1 MESSLD
7 RYKKRKNMLHQILNL
22 NSDNKDINQE
32 EIYEIMVETIDKDL
46 LQKTTKKIDDHYNF
60 NHDFTV
66 SKDEAKEF
74 LEQFK
79 NDFNQERFDKLII
92 DCRKEVIN
100 SIVTLFGL
108 GKIVSAYDKVGGNI
122 TSTHN
127 FKKGIVSTLEDQSR
141 YEEWQRILN
150 PNENDYDYRVDSN
163 GKIKK
168 ITPIQ
173 QDRETHHDKLK
184 DKWKKNQY
192 KKMTEGEIVTDGYSG
207 KKLGTKTNNQI
218 KKDNSIDGEHITSVS
233 EIENDLK
240 NHLFARGKNKEERLA
255 DRANLSGHE
264 DNLTLIDGGM
274 NSSKSHSDLME
285 WANSPI
291 SKKHAEKTANPN
303 ITNAEYYELDNQRIQ
318 EAYSKSKNHIKST
331 QLRNQVLK
339 QGKEITSTGAIEASK
354 MGMQQAIGLVMTEF
368 FTALFDEILDIYKNG
383 FSNGFEDD
391 RFFIVLKERLK
402 NIAQKIQSKWKEVA
416 IAFKDGFLSGFISN
430 LVTTA
435 INMFVTTGKRVV
447 RIIREG
453 IYSLLRAVKLL
464 TFPPE
469 NMNYAEAMHEA
480 KKIIASGLIIS
491 LGVIAEEYIDTL
503 IKGSVI
509 LEPLSDILTTIFV
522 GAITGLAVTMTVY
535 YIDKS
540 KNDKDAIKELLKQ
553 TDEKFENIDILLS
566 KLNY

>member
-1 MESSLD
+1 
-7 RYKKRKNMLHQILNL
+7 MLHQISKS
-22 NSDNKDINQE
+22 NSANEDINQE
-32 EIYEIMVETIDKDL
+32 EVYEIMVERVDKNSV
-46 LQKTTKKIDDHYNF
+46 QKTTEKMDNHYSH
-60 NHDFTV
+60 NHDFSV
-66 SKDEAKEF
+66 SKEEAKEF

-79 NDFNQERFDKLII
+79 KDFNQERFDKLII

-100 SIVTLFGL
+100 SIVTPFGL
-108 GKIVSAYDKVGGNI
+108 GKILSAYDKVGGNI
-122 TSTHN
+122 TTTHN
-127 FKKGIVSTLEDQSR
+127 FKKGIVSTLEDKSR

-150 PNENDYDYRVDSN
+150 PNESDYTYKVDSN

-184 DKWKKNQY
+184 DKWKKDQY
-192 KKMTEGEIVTDGYSG
+192 QKMIEAETVIDGYTG

-240 NHLFARGKNKEERLA
+240 NHLFARGNSKEERLS
-255 DRANLSGHE
+255 DRAKLSGHE

-274 NSSKSHSDLME
+274 NSSKSDSDLME

-291 SKKHAEKTANPN
+291 SKKHAEKTGNPN

-331 QLRNQVLK
+331 QLRNQVIK
-339 QGKEITSTGAIEASK
+339 QGKEIASTGAIEASK

-391 RFFIVLKERLK
+391 RFFSVLKERIIR
-402 NIAQKIQSKWKEVA
+402 IAKKIQAKWKDVVV
-416 IAFKDGFLSGFISN
+416 AFKDGLLSGFISN
-430 LVTTA
+430 
-435 INMFVTTGKRVV
+435 FVTTMVNIFATTWKRFV

-453 IYSLLRAVKLL
+453 IFSLFKAIKILI
-464 TFPPE
+464 FPPE
-469 NMNYAEAMHEA
+469 DLTFTDVMHEA
-480 KKIIASGLIIS
+480 KKIIATGLMVS
-491 LGVIAEEYIDTL
+491 LGVLLEEAVSNFF
-503 IKGSVI
+503 KGIPFSN
-509 LEPLSDILTTIFV
+509 ILTSVFV
-522 GAITGLAVTMTVY
+522 GALTGIAITMTVY
-535 YIDKS
+535 YIDKK
-540 KNDKDAIKELLKQ
+540 KNDKDAINQMIKE
-553 TDEKFENIDILLS
+553 TDEKFENVEMLLN
-566 KLNY
+566 KLSLY

>member
-1 MESSLD
+1 
-7 RYKKRKNMLHQILNL
+7 MLHQISKS
-22 NSDNKDINQE
+22 NSANEDINQE
-32 EIYEIMVETIDKDL
+32 EVYEIMLERVDKNL
-46 LQKTTKKIDDHYNF
+46 LQKTTEKIDNHYSYS
-60 NHDFTV
+60 HDFSV
-66 SKDEAKEF
+66 SKEEAKEF
-74 LEQFK
+74 LDQFK
-79 NDFNQERFDKLII
+79 KDFNQERFDKLII

-100 SIVTLFGL
+100 SIVTPFGL
-108 GKIVSAYDKVGGNI
+108 GKILSVYDKVGGNI
-122 TSTHN
+122 TTTHN
-127 FKKGIVSTLEDQSR
+127 FKKGIVSTLEDESR

-150 PNENDYDYRVDSN
+150 PTESDYTYKVDSN

-184 DKWKKNQY
+184 DKWKKDQY
-192 KKMTEGEIVTDGYSG
+192 QKMTEGEAVTDGYTG

-240 NHLFARGKNKEERLA
+240 NHLFARGNNKEERLS
-255 DRANLSGHE
+255 DRAKLSGHE

-274 NSSKSHSDLME
+274 NSSKSDSDLME

-291 SKKHAEKTANPN
+291 SKKHAEKTGNPN

-318 EAYSKSKNHIKST
+318 EAYNKSKNHIKST
-331 QLRNQVLK
+331 QLRNQVIK
-339 QGKEITSTGAIEASK
+339 QGKEIASTGAIEASK

-391 RFFIVLKERLK
+391 RFLIVLKERLK
-402 NIAQKIQSKWKEVA
+402 NIALKIQAKWKDVA

-435 INMFVTTGKRVV
+435 INMFITTGKRVV

-453 IYSLLRAVKLL
+453 IYSLFKAVKMLI
-464 TFPPE
+464 FPPE
-469 NMNYAEAMHEA
+469 NMTYEEAMHEA
-480 KKIIASGLIIS
+480 KKVIASGLIIS
-491 LGVIAEEYIDTL
+491 LGVIAEQYIDTL

-509 LEPLSDILTTIFV
+509 LEPFSDILTTIFI
-522 GAITGLAVTMTVY
+522 GAITGVAVTMTVY
-535 YIDKS
+535 YIDKK
-540 KNDKDAIKELLKQ
+540 KNDKDVIQELIKQ
-553 TDEKFENIDILLS
+553 TTETLDNSEFLLQ
-566 KLNY
+566 KLVY

>member
-1 MESSLD
+1 
-7 RYKKRKNMLHQILNL
+7 MLHQISKL
-22 NSDNKDINQE
+22 NSANEDINQE
-32 EIYEIMVETIDKDL
+32 EVYEIMVERVDKNSV
-46 LQKTTKKIDDHYNF
+46 QKTTEKMDNHYSY
-60 NHDFTV
+60 NHDFSV

-79 NDFNQERFDKLII
+79 KDFNQERFDKLII

-100 SIVTLFGL
+100 SIVTPFGL
-108 GKIVSAYDKVGGNI
+108 GKILSVYDKVGGNI
-122 TSTHN
+122 TTTHN
-127 FKKGIVSTLEDQSR
+127 FKKGIVSTLEDKSR

-150 PNENDYDYRVDSN
+150 PTESDYTYKVDSN

-184 DKWKKNQY
+184 DKWKKDQY
-192 KKMTEGEIVTDGYSG
+192 QKMTEGETVTDGYTG

-240 NHLFARGKNKEERLA
+240 NHLFARGNNKEERLSH
-255 DRANLSGHE
+255 RAKLSGHK

-274 NSSKSHSDLME
+274 NSSKSDSDLME

-291 SKKHAEKTANPN
+291 SKKHAEKTGNPN

-318 EAYSKSKNHIKST
+318 ESYNKSKNHIKST
-331 QLRNQVLK
+331 QLRNQVIK
-339 QGKEITSTGAIEASK
+339 QGKEIASTGAIEASK

-402 NIAQKIQSKWKEVA
+402 NIALKIQSKWKDVA
-416 IAFKDGFLSGFISN
+416 IAFKDSFLSGFISN

-453 IYSLLRAVKLL
+453 IYSLFRAVKMLI
-464 TFPPE
+464 FPPE
-469 NMNYAEAMHEA
+469 NMTYEEAMHEA
-480 KKIIASGLIIS
+480 KKVIASGLIIS
-491 LGVIAEEYIDTL
+491 LGVLAEQYIDTL
-503 IKGSVI
+503 ITTTGI
-509 LEPLSDILTTIFV
+509 LKPYSDILTTIFI

-535 YIDKS
+535 YIDKK
-540 KNDKDAIKELLKQ
+540 KNDKDVIQELMKQ
-553 TDEKFENIDILLS
+553 TNETLDNSEFLLQ
-566 KLNY
+566 KLVY